1 MSTYKKYTKEEV
13 KGAVQGKFG
22 IIKNYAEFK
31 GISKAAMLERISKP
45 SSKFIYEL
53 KKDGVLIALS
63 FFLRF

>member
-22 IIKNYAEFK
+22 TIKNYAEFK